1 MSTGYSG
8 NKGYPLPDDWAFDQI
23 QETDSFYSSDG
34 SFAIDKDVV
43 SGRYNGFNHFEKDKD
58 NEWDLISEPCSAYV
72 LKPKDDNAISIPVY
86 WAKVQGLISYM
97 PNLEYSMY
105 DSISGNS
112 IIVMKEHNS
121 KNGIFSDDKIQYV
134 YFRDK
139 GGNLN
144 AGYISTELL
153 YEYYGLDE
161 LQNCAVY
168 RGGDYG
174 MDGQVYYG
182 CNEDSDYNYEFILKN
197 KLKSYGKN
205 REYIATL
212 PVGTKIRLP
221 KNAVTDGIYANR
233 IQVSEKLLPNSSTW
247 TSVDSNNSYGYIDLG
262 FEFGVLPKDR
272 PLITSSSTS
281 FEHRKNS
288 VIYFLPGYM
297 GSQLYDSCL
306 LYTSPSPRDA

>member
-58 NEWDLISEPCSAYV
+58 NEWDLISEACSAYV
-72 LKPKDDNAISIPVY
+72 LQAYEDAPDIPVY
-86 WAKVQGLISYM
+86 WAKVAKEYPM
-97 PNLEYSMY
+97 RMETAYSMY
-105 DSISGNS
+105 DSISDNS
-112 IIVMKEHNS
+112 FIVMKEHNS
-121 KNGIFSDDKIQYV
+121 KNKESYPNDTIQYV

-144 AGYISTELL
+144 AGYIDTELL

-161 LQNCAVY
+161 FQNCAVY

-174 MDGQVYYG
+174 TDGQVYYG
-182 CNEDSDYNYEFILKN
+182 CDEDSDYNYEFILKN
-197 KLKSYGKN
+197 ELKTYGKSG
-205 REYIATL
+205 EYIATL
-212 PVGTKIRLP
+212 PIGTKIRLL

-233 IQVSEKLLPNSSTW
+233 IQVSEKLLPNSGTW

-262 FEFGVLPKDR
+262 FEIGVLPKDR

-288 VIYFLPGYM
+288 AIL
-297 GSQLYDSCL
+297 
-306 LYTSPSPRDA
+306 